1 MDLVTVIKDF
11 GFPIVT
17 ALGLLYVIYYV
28 WKKITTEIESKLDST
43 FNTLVALIDR
53 IRMLD
58 NDLIRLRSKLNTV
71 LELQENEQRNK
82 KSKQSKRISKKSLN

>member
-58 NDLIRLRSKLNTV
+58 NDLIRLQQKVNTV
-71 LELQENEQRNK
+71 IEYRKQEELK
-82 KSKQSKRISKKSLN
+82 KQGKDE